1 MPEDDLK
8 EENTESNTENESES
22 GQESNPTNTT
32 TTKFDKNNTDSKKE
46 NDSNSESDS
55 DLEPLKTTI
64 NPVYAAFFG
73 LFAVF
78 ILYQFGGAILT
89 LLIFGADF
97 QKADVNAT
105 RLLTMGGQILFIL
118 LPALLFTKYFY
129 YDVTSVLRAYIPN
142 WKEVAAFTIGL
153 FILTPLLQNVI
164 YIQNYLFDISAKNVE
179 FIRQLKEMFDQLDN
193 MVEGAYGN
201 LLTANNAFEAILIV
215 AVVAITPAIC
225 EEVFFRGFVLTS
237 FNQKFKPFFSALITA
252 FFFAIYHFN
261 PYGSL
266 ALILLGLYFGFAAYK
281 SGTILVPIFLHFLN
295 NFLAILAYFILG
307 SDELLNSKLPENE
320 AIEPQ
325 FISLI
330 FLTVIFF
337 IFIYLLKKNYHKF
350 ITNK

>member
-8 EENTESNTENESES
+8 EENTEPGPENENETR
-22 GQESNPTNTT
+22 QESNGSSGTNP
-32 TTKFDKNNTDSKKE
+32 DSGRDAPDSKTE
-46 NDSNSESDS
+46 IGSNSGTNPDP
-55 DLEPLKTTI
+55 EPLKSTI

-164 YIQNYLFDISAKNVE
+164 YIQNYLFDLSAKNVE

-266 ALILLGLYFGFAAYK
+266 ALIILGLYFGFAAYT
-281 SGTILVPIFLHFLN
+281 SNSIIVPIFLHFSN
-295 NFLAILAYFILG
+295 NFLAILAYFLLG

-320 AIEPQ
+320 AIAPHY
-325 FISLI
+325 ISLF

-337 IFIYLLKKNYHKF
+337 IFIYLLKRNYHKF
-350 ITNK
+350 ATK

>member
-1 MPEDDLK
+1 MQEDDLK
-8 EENTESNTENESES
+8 EN
-22 GQESNPTNTT
+22 
-32 TTKFDKNNTDSKKE
+32 
-46 NDSNSESDS
+46 NSEYKEDENPNPE
-55 DLEPLKTTI
+55 DNPPPLKSTI

-129 YDVTSVLRAYIPN
+129 NDITRVLRAHLPS
-142 WKEVAAFTIGL
+142 WKEIAVFTVGL
-153 FILTPLLQNVI
+153 FILTPLLQDII
-164 YIQNYLFDISAKNVE
+164 YIQNYLFDLGAKN
-179 FIRQLKEMFDQLDN
+179 FDLLRKFKEMFDQLDKI
-193 MVEGAYGN
+193 VEGAYGS
-201 LLTANNAFEAILIV
+201 LLNANNPVEMVLII
-215 AVVAITPAIC
+215 AVVAVTPAIC
-225 EEVFFRGFVLTS
+225 EEVFFRGYVLTS
-237 FNQKFKPFFSALITA
+237 FNQKFKPFFSALVTA

-266 ALILLGLYFGFAAYK
+266 ALILLGLYFGFAAYT
-281 SGTILVPIFLHFLN
+281 SDSIIVPMFLHFLN

-307 SDELLNSKLPENE
+307 SDELLNSNLPDDGVI
-320 AIEPQ
+320 APH
-325 FISLI
+325 FISLF

-337 IFIYLLKKNYHKF
+337 IFIYLLKKNYNKF
-350 ITNK
+350 VTK

>member
-1 MPEDDLK
+1 MSEDDLK
-8 EENTESNTENESES
+8 EENTEPSLENEHETRQESNGASETNPDSGRDAPDSKTENES
-22 GQESNPTNTT
+22 NPGTNP
-32 TTKFDKNNTDSKKE
+32 DP
-46 NDSNSESDS
+46 
-55 DLEPLKTTI
+55 EPLKSTI

-78 ILYQFGGAILT
+78 IFYQFGGAILT

-129 YDVTSVLRAYIPN
+129 NDVTRVLRAYIPH
-142 WKEVAAFTIGL
+142 WKEVAVFTLGL
-153 FILTPLLQNVI
+153 FILTPLLQDVI
-164 YIQNYLFDISAKNVE
+164 YIQNYLFDLSAKNVE
-179 FIRQLKEMFDQLDN
+179 LIRKLKEMFDQLDN

-201 LLTANNAFEAILIV
+201 LLTANNAFETILII
-215 AVVAITPAIC
+215 AVVAVTPAVC
-225 EEVFFRGFVLTS
+225 EEIFFRGYVLTS

-266 ALILLGLYFGFAAYK
+266 ALILLGLYFGFAAYT
-281 SGTILVPIFLHFLN
+281 SGSIIVPMFLHFLN

-307 SDELLNSKLPENE
+307 SDELLNSKLPEDS
-320 AIEPQ
+320 AIEPH
-325 FISLI
+325 FISLF

-350 ITNK
+350 ATN

>member
-8 EENTESNTENESES
+8 EENTESR
-22 GQESNPTNTT
+22 QESNSAQGTNPQ
-32 TTKFDKNNTDSKKE
+32 FEHNNADSE
-46 NDSNSESDS
+46 TEDESNPESDP
-55 DLEPLKTTI
+55 DPEPLKSTI

-78 ILYQFGGAILT
+78 ILYQFGGAVLT

-129 YDVTSVLRAYIPN
+129 NDVTRVLRAFIPH
-142 WKEVAAFTIGL
+142 WKEVAVFTLGL
-153 FILTPLLQNVI
+153 FILTPLLQDVI
-164 YIQNYLFDISAKNVE
+164 YIQNYLFDLSAKNVE
-179 FIRQLKEMFDQLDN
+179 FIRQLKEMFDQLDK

-201 LLTANNAFEAILIV
+201 LLNANNAFETILII
-215 AVVAITPAIC
+215 AVVAVTPAIC

-266 ALILLGLYFGFAAYK
+266 ALILLGLYFGFAAYT
-281 SGTILVPIFLHFLN
+281 SNSIIVPMLLHFLN
-295 NFLAILAYFILG
+295 NFLAILAYFLLG

-320 AIEPQ
+320 AIAPH
-325 FISLI
+325 FISLF

-350 ITNK
+350 ATK

>member
-8 EENTESNTENESES
+8 EENTESR
-22 GQESNPTNTT
+22 QESNSAQGTNPQ
-32 TTKFDKNNTDSKKE
+32 FEHNNADSE
-46 NDSNSESDS
+46 TEDESNPESDP
-55 DLEPLKTTI
+55 DPEPLKSTI

-78 ILYQFGGAILT
+78 ILYQFGGAVLT

-129 YDVTSVLRAYIPN
+129 NDVTRVLRAFIPH
-142 WKEVAAFTIGL
+142 WKEVAVFTLGL
-153 FILTPLLQNVI
+153 FILTPLLQDVI
-164 YIQNYLFDISAKNVE
+164 YIQNYLFDLSAKNVE
-179 FIRQLKEMFDQLDN
+179 FIRQLKEMFDQLDK

-201 LLTANNAFEAILIV
+201 LLNANNAFETILII
-215 AVVAITPAIC
+215 AVVAVTPAIC

-266 ALILLGLYFGFAAYK
+266 ALILLGLYFGFAAYT
-281 SGTILVPIFLHFLN
+281 SNSIIVPMLLHFLN
-295 NFLAILAYFILG
+295 NFLAILIG
-307 SDELLNSKLPENE
+307 
-320 AIEPQ
+320 Q
-325 FISLI
+325 
-330 FLTVIFF
+330 
-337 IFIYLLKKNYHKF
+337 
-350 ITNK
+350 

>member
-8 EENTESNTENESES
+8 EENTESR
-22 GQESNPTNTT
+22 QESNSAQGTNPQ
-32 TTKFDKNNTDSKKE
+32 FEHNNADSE
-46 NDSNSESDS
+46 TEDESNPESDP
-55 DLEPLKTTI
+55 DPEPLKSTI

-78 ILYQFGGAILT
+78 ILYQFGGAVLT

-129 YDVTSVLRAYIPN
+129 NDVTRVLRAFIPH
-142 WKEVAAFTIGL
+142 WKEVAVFTLGL
-153 FILTPLLQNVI
+153 FILTPLLQDVI
-164 YIQNYLFDISAKNVE
+164 YIQNYLFDLSAKNVE
-179 FIRQLKEMFDQLDN
+179 FIRQLKEMFDQLDK

-201 LLTANNAFEAILIV
+201 LLNANNAFETILII
-215 AVVAITPAIC
+215 AVVAVTPAIC

-237 FNQKFKPFFSALITA
+237 FNQKFKP
-252 FFFAIYHFN
+252 
-261 PYGSL
+261 YGSL
-266 ALILLGLYFGFAAYK
+266 ALILLGLYFGFAAYT
-281 SGTILVPIFLHFLN
+281 SNSIIVPMLLHFLN
-295 NFLAILAYFILG
+295 NFLAILAYFLLG

-320 AIEPQ
+320 AIAPH
-325 FISLI
+325 FISLF

-350 ITNK
+350 ATK